1 MTKYYVANEN
11 GDWWTMDSESKLFV
25 VAVDDVKVNL
35 ACESL
40 GYDVEGDKFE
50 RVLWNIGDTVAFIN

>member
-50 RVLWNIGDTVAFIN
+50 RVLWNIGDAVALVD

>member
-11 GDWWTMDSESKLFV
+11 GDWWTMDSDSKLFV

-50 RVLWNIGDTVAFIN
+50 RVLWNIGDAVALVD

>member
-1 MTKYYVANEN
+1 
-11 GDWWTMDSESKLFV
+11 MDSESKLFV

-50 RVLWNIGDTVAFIN
+50 RVLWNIGDAVALVD

>member
-11 GDWWTMDSESKLFV
+11 GDWWTMDSDSKLFI

-50 RVLWNIGDTVAFIN
+50 RVLWNIGDAVALVD

>member
-1 MTKYYVANEN
+1 MAKYYVANEN

-50 RVLWNIGDTVAFIN
+50 RVLWNIGDAVALVD

>member
-11 GDWWTMDSESKLFV
+11 GDWWIMDSESKLFV

-50 RVLWNIGDTVAFIN
+50 RVLWNIGDAVALVD

>member
-11 GDWWTMDSESKLFV
+11 GDWWTMDSESKLFI

-50 RVLWNIGDTVAFIN
+50 RVLWNIGDAVALVD

>member
-1 MTKYYVANEN
+1 MKKYYVANEN
-11 GDWWTMDSESKLFV
+11 GDWWTMDSDSKLFV
-25 VAVDDVKVNL
+25 VAVDDVKVGL

-50 RVLWNIGDTVAFIN
+50 RVLWNIGDAGALVD